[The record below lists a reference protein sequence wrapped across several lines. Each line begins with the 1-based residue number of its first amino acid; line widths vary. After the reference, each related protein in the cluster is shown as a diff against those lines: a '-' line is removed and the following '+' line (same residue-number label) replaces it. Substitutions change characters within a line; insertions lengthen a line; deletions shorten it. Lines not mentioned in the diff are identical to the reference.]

1 MQGYCEVLMQRRLN
15 GFWTVRM
22 RRVETVGELE
32 NVLSTMRDSLVALVP
47 TMGALHAGH
56 RALVEQARALAPTVV
71 LSIFVNP
78 LQFGDEKDFARY
90 PRNLAED
97 ELQARDFGVD
107 VLWTPSEEIIYPPGY
122 EIARIDAGELGNQ
135 IEGAIRPGHFSG
147 VLTVVA
153 RLFDVV
159 HPDVAVFGEKDRQQL
174 ELIKRMSKGR
184 PEIVGVPI
192 VREEDGLALS
202 SRNQFLSQGERQSAL
217 HIYRAIQTAQN
228 VGREGM
234 SAVTDAVANELS
246 DLDVEYADV
255 VDAKSWAHVT
265 GEFTGEAILL
275 IAAKIGSIHMID
287 NGKLRIG

>member
-1 MQGYCEVLMQRRLN
+1 
-15 GFWTVRM
+15 M
-22 RRVETVGELE
+22 RRVESVVELE
-32 NVLSTMRDSLVALVP
+32 NVLSTLRDSLVALVP

-78 LQFGDEKDFARY
+78 LQFGDDKDFARY

-107 VLWTPSEEIIYPPGY
+107 VLWTPSEEVIYHPGH
-122 EIARIDAGELGNQ
+122 EIARTDAGDLGNQ
-135 IEGAIRPGHFSG
+135 LEGAIRPGHFSG

-217 HIYRAIQTAQN
+217 RIHKAIQAAQN
-228 VGREGM
+228 LGGEGL
-234 SAVTDAVANELS
+234 SAITNAVVNELG

-255 VDAKSWAHVT
+255 VDANTWAPVS
-265 GEFTGEAILL
+265 GDFTGEAFVL
-275 IAAKIGSIHMID
+275 IAAKIGSVHLID